1 MKKVKKKVYKR
12 RIKACASA
20 PKEKPVT
27 LTDIVRVAHALNMDV
42 QVGLTPNPPP
52 RPLLNLTP
60 SQWPGDPSCRS
71 IIADMQCSEKTIERV
86 FRDNPSSKW
95 VITPYEIVE
104 RTQFF
109 APKPA
114 PTPEASKNPN
124 PNHT

>member
-12 RIKACASA
+12 RI
-20 PKEKPVT
+20 KEKPVT

-52 RPLLNLTP
+52 RPLLNVP
-60 SQWPGDPSCRS
+60 VSQWPGDPTCRS
-71 IIADMQCSEKTIERV
+71 VIADMKCDAKMVERM
-86 FRDNPSSKW
+86 FRENPSSKW

-104 RTQFF
+104 RSQFF

-114 PTPEASKNPN
+114 PPPEASKPPTTNEQ
-124 PNHT
+124 TK